1 VDENKS
7 ETSVNKSVVAIEACE
22 DAVVIELTPE
32 AAKGL
37 FGFIRG
43 VSANKRPQVAW
54 DVYKAIGAAIG
65 APGAGNEP
73 RQT

>member
-1 VDENKS
+1 MDENKG
-7 ETSVNKSVVAIEACE
+7 ETTLNKSVVAIEACE

-43 VSANKRPQVAW
+43 VSANKRPQVVW

-65 APGAGNEP
+65 ATGSGE
-73 RQT
+73 